1 MKNIYLSKADEAA
14 FKVLRKLEHSP
25 TSNQRELAQVS
36 GLSLGGLNYCLRA
49 LINKGFVKAH
59 NFSASKNKLGYAYL
73 LTPEGLAEKIYLT
86 KAFLKRKQEEYTE
99 IQKEIDQ
106 LGADMRKDALNQEKS

>member
-1 MKNIYLSKADEAA
+1 M
-14 FKVLRKLEHSP
+14 LRKLEHSP

-86 KAFLKRKQEEYTE
+86 KAFLKRKQEEYIE

-106 LGADMRKDALNQEKS
+106 LGADMRKDVLN